1 MREKEVEQT
10 QAACLDLKRK
20 EGREEILA
28 ARSERRVDV
37 CSLRRPQHCDCSVT
51 VRTLGR
57 CHGVQPTEAP
67 SFEMSTEK

>member
-57 CHGVQPTEAP
+57 
-67 SFEMSTEK
+67 